1 MTSYIIPK
9 SPAVLCP
16 DDDLFYET
24 QLSHREV
31 EIIIMIYSGLSQKEI
46 ANRLQ
51 LSPDTIRNHIANS
64 CKKIGVT
71 SSMAL
76 LQWYIDSILF
86 IKFGSNFVSLATME
100 A

>member
-9 SPAVLCP
+9 SPAVLCQ
-16 DDDLFYET
+16 DDNEYYET
-24 QLSHREV
+24 QLSNREV

-46 ANRLQ
+46 AARLE
-51 LSPDTIRNHIANS
+51 LSPNTIRNH
-64 CKKIGVT
+64 VT
-71 SSMAL
+71 NACQKVGASSSMGL

-86 IKFGSNFVSLATME
+86 IKFGSNFVSLAEE